1 HLADDEVPVRQ
12 PAQHAADRTGG
23 GGDAG
28 RRRVRQPA
36 RAPPAAHVPRAV
48 RGRRAAHGAAR
59 GARLVAPAAPGAR
72 RLRRRNAAL
81 GHAMSRPLQQS
92 LPGAEAPQLQVE
104 YVHAASPAPLLG
116 GDVLAVLGFGTVPLH
131 DDPRYLRVPLMP
143 HGDAPFEVWHAA
155 GPVEHGRDG
164 DIQWA
169 TDGHLTFGAIEVDEA
184 RLGGITAAAEHAY
197 ARMTA
202 FVGASDTPHLLRV
215 WNYLDAITLG
225 EGDAERYREFCIGRA
240 RGLGDFDV
248 RRLPAA
254 TAIGR
259 CDDARVV
266 QVYWL
271 AARVPGTPVE
281 NPRQVSAYRYPR
293 QYGPQQPSFARAMLP
308 PPGSAMPLLLSG
320 TASVVGHATAHVG
333 ELLAQLDET
342 FNNFDALVGAARA
355 RQPALPPRFGPGTR
369 LKVYVRDR
377 DDLAAVADA
386 LDRRLGDAVPRVV
399 LHAAICRREL
409 AVEIDGVHG

>member
-1 HLADDEVPVRQ
+1 M
-12 PAQHAADRTGG
+12 
-23 GGDAG
+23 
-28 RRRVRQPA
+28 
-36 RAPPAAHVPRAV
+36 
-48 RGRRAAHGAAR
+48 
-59 GARLVAPAAPGAR
+59 
-72 RLRRRNAAL
+72 N
-81 GHAMSRPLQQS
+81 RPLQS
-92 LPGAEAPQLQVE
+92 LPGAGAPRLQVE

-116 GDVLAVLGFGTVPLH
+116 DDVLAVLGFGTAPLH

-143 HGDAPFEVWHAA
+143 HGDAPLEVWHAN
-155 GPVEHGRDG
+155 GPVEHGRDN

-169 TDGHLTFGAIEVDEA
+169 TDGQLLFGAIEVDEA
-184 RLGGITAAAEHAY
+184 RVDGITAAAEHAY

-240 RGLGDFDV
+240 RGLGDFDLH
-248 RRLPAA
+248 RLPAA

-271 AARVPGTPVE
+271 AARTPGTPVE

-320 TASVVGHATAHVG
+320 TASVVGHATAHEG

-355 RQPALPPRFGPGTR
+355 RQPSLPPHFGPGTR
-369 LKVYVRDR
+369 LKVYVRDQA
-377 DDLAAVADA
+377 DMAAVAEA
-386 LDRRLGDAVPRVV
+386 LDRRLGDTVPRVL

>member
-1 HLADDEVPVRQ
+1 
-12 PAQHAADRTGG
+12 
-23 GGDAG
+23 
-28 RRRVRQPA
+28 
-36 RAPPAAHVPRAV
+36 
-48 RGRRAAHGAAR
+48 
-59 GARLVAPAAPGAR
+59 
-72 RLRRRNAAL
+72 
-81 GHAMSRPLQQS
+81 MSRPLQTMRDGGT
-92 LPGAEAPQLQVE
+92 PRLQVE
-104 YVHAASPAPLLG
+104 YVHAASPATPLAG
-116 GDVLAVLGFGTVPLH
+116 DDVLAVLGFGGAPLH

-143 HGDAPFEVWHAA
+143 HGDAPFEVWHAN
-155 GPVEHGRDG
+155 GPVERGRDG

-169 TDGHLTFGAIEVDEA
+169 TDGHLLFGAIEVDEA
-184 RLGGITAAAEHAY
+184 RLDGITAAAEHAY

-215 WNYLDAITLG
+215 WNYLDAITFG
-225 EGDAERYREFCIGRA
+225 DGDAERYREFCIGRA

-248 RRLPAA
+248 RSLPAA

-271 AARVPGTPVE
+271 AARTPGTPVE

-342 FNNFDALVGAARA
+342 FNNFDALVGAART
-355 RQPALPPRFGPGTR
+355 RQPSLPPHFGPGTR

-377 DDLAAVADA
+377 DDLATVADA
-386 LDRRLGDAVPRVV
+386 LDRRLGDSVPRVL